1 MQGKILC
8 GGVRM
13 LEIYT
18 DVFDVHFSFWARRS
32 NAIPP
37 RSSLFRVNKMNV
49 EEEETISLFSL
60 FSLSIYFL
68 NLFRLNDLYCS
79 LF

>member
-18 DVFDVHFSFWARRS
+18 DVFDVDFSFWARRS

-37 RSSLFRVNKMNV
+37 RSSLFRVNKSECGRGRNNQS
-49 EEEETISLFSL
+49 IFSV
-60 FSLSIYFL
+60 
-68 NLFRLNDLYCS
+68 FRLNDLYCS
-79 LF
+79 VF